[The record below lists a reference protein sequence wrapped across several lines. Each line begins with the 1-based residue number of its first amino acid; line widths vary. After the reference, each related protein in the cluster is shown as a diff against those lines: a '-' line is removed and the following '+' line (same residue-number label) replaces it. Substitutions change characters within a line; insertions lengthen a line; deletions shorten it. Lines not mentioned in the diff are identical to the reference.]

1 MNDLIKL
8 LDELD
13 YTKINHKVM
22 LDDPLYPDGVEA
34 DVLTYIGQKGRF
46 VRRIDICRNL
56 IEVTIFDFTRM
67 KASRASTQSDIHND
81 MIHNDM
87 IDWFMYNVEN
97 MENEL
102 ITEGL

>member
-13 YTKINHKVM
+13 CTKINHKIM
-22 LDDPLYPDGVEA
+22 LNDPLYPDGVEA
-34 DVLTYIGQKGRF
+34 DVLTYIGQIGRF
-46 VRRIDICRNL
+46 VRRIDICRDL
-56 IEVTIFDFTRM
+56 IEVTIFDYEHM
-67 KASRASTQSDIHND
+67 KACRASTYADLND
-81 MIHNDM
+81 DM

-102 ITEGL
+102 IEEDK